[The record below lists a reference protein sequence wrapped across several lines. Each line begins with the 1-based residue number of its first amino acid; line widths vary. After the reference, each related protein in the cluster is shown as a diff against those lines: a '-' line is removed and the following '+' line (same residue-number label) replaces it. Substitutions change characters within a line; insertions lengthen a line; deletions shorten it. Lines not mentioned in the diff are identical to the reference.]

1 MVAFRLAQTIALNAH
16 DAGRALDH
24 FLADTR
30 HGPISAITLPG
41 ECLVRLIRRH
51 DRPDRLECVMTWEP
65 AMAGG
70 CSFLGSLYV
79 IECGRGSLA
88 LVLDGL
94 PEFHDRAQL
103 EDERLGSECAEAMG
117 RAVLERIASELSTR
131 SARLGAPSRKLTAHI
146 MQHSMGNV
154 SPLRHAAGAKN
165 ARSA

>member
-1 MVAFRLAQTIALNAH
+1 
-16 DAGRALDH
+16 
-24 FLADTR
+24 
-30 HGPISAITLPG
+30 
-41 ECLVRLIRRH
+41 
-51 DRPDRLECVMTWEP
+51 
-65 AMAGG
+65 MAGG

-131 SARLGAPSRKLTAHI
+131 SARLGAPTRKLTAHG
-146 MQHSMGNV
+146 MQPAPRTRGRRNEIVKMNGGRS
-154 SPLRHAAGAKN
+154 SFALRNKHLP
-165 ARSA
+165 